1 MSCQRFYGIV
11 IVLTAVFMCYI
22 LNFSMKQ
29 QEMMGAQL
37 RALRKLLHL
46 SQAEFGE
53 KLGVSRDVIGNMEYG
68 RVRPKEVFLNHLCD
82 VYNVNRAWLL
92 DGTGGPFRSDI
103 RLHSDLNEAISL
115 FCSLTPAL
123 QDYALQ
129 QLRALLQ
136 LQSQMAPRS

>member
-1 MSCQRFYGIV
+1 MIINKDTSSLEARVYAELEEAILSGDLKKGEALTELGI
-11 IVLTAVFMCYI
+11 
-22 LNFSMKQ
+22 S
-29 QEMMGAQL
+29 
-37 RALRKLLHL
+37 
-46 SQAEFGE
+46 E

-92 DGTGGPFRSDI
+92 DGTGEPFRSDI